1 VRVLAS
7 DLEKEKETIEDPL
20 EFPRITATSDEWSN
34 IP

>member
-20 EFPRITATSDEWSN
+20 EFPRITAT
-34 IP
+34 

>member
-20 EFPRITATSDEWSN
+20 EFPKIVAT
-34 IP
+34 